1 MLYFKF
7 NLFLCHELVSDGYM
21 QKQWDT
27 RLQYCQKE
35 PPDVFYQKK
44 CSEKFRKIYKICKI
58 HLCQCLFFDKVAGHR
73 HTDTYFSTSALQ
85 HLLLSVLVVC
95 SSEITLSFMVI
106 FLVCYH
112 CSHGAV
118 FGDSWVYLTFWK
130 FLYNCSVFL
139 ETRICCYVQSC
150 LLTCRYFRIC
160 ETGSVP
166 AFFLHLLTEFV
177 GMTC

>member
-1 MLYFKF
+1 MSWASKWWLHAKAMR
-7 NLFLCHELVSDGYM
+7 HEVTILPEGAAGCVLS
-21 QKQWDT
+21 K
-27 RLQYCQKE
+27 K
-35 PPDVFYQKK
+35 VFW
-44 CSEKFRKIYKICKI
+44 KIYKICKI
-58 HLCQCLFFDKVAGHR
+58 HLCQCLFLDKVAGHR

-160 ETGSVP
+160 ETGSVL

>member
-1 MLYFKF
+1 MVTCKSNETRGYNTARRSRRMCSIKKSVLKNFAKF
-7 NLFLCHELVSDGYM
+7 TKFAKFTCVSVCFL
-21 QKQWDT
+21 
-27 RLQYCQKE
+27 
-35 PPDVFYQKK
+35 
-44 CSEKFRKIYKICKI
+44 IN
-58 HLCQCLFFDKVAGHR
+58 
-73 HTDTYFSTSALQ
+73 TYFSTSALQ

-160 ETGSVP
+160 ETGSVL